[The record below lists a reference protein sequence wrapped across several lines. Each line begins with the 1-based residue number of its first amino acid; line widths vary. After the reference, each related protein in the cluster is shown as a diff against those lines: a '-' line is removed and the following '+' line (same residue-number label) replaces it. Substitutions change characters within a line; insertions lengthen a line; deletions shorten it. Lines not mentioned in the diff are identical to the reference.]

1 MAEKPTALITG
12 SPERVAAVS
21 AALSARD
28 YEVVPVEQTDAL
40 EEVCAA
46 LGRDAIDCYVQLPVN
61 VTSSGGT
68 VVSRLHDF
76 LAGGLLARF
85 QAVEVVLGTLRPNA
99 AVILVAGNL
108 PAEFTAPDDRQARI
122 SLLRVLAEAVRT
134 AVAPTPVRIAVVEH
148 LRSPE
153 EIAAIAVDPALGH
166 PKAIEDAADRY
177 PEMSYVDWRLEVL
190 SLATVES

>member
-1 MAEKPTALITG
+1 M
-12 SPERVAAVS
+12 
-21 AALSARD
+21 
-28 YEVVPVEQTDAL
+28 
-40 EEVCAA
+40 
-46 LGRDAIDCYVQLPVN
+46 
-61 VTSSGGT
+61 
-68 VVSRLHDF
+68 
-76 LAGGLLARF
+76 
-85 QAVEVVLGTLRPNA
+85 LGTLRPNA

-134 AVAPTPVRIAVVEH
+134 AVAPTPVRIVVVEH